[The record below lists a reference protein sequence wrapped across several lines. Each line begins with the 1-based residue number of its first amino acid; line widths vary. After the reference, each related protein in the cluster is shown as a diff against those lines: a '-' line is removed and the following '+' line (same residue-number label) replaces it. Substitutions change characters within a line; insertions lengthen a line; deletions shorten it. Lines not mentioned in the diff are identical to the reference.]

1 LPTTGAGPQPL
12 KSIQHCAHLVTTFP
26 FVRRYGQPKLWT
38 RDNAS
43 GYWTSCPVCAPQS
56 TLPEPT
62 PEPSGGAQPQALS
75 SGSQTEE
82 DSAAAGAAASVTEEA
97 DADVALDQL
106 LRQSLVLVEVEIPHV
121 ALMDGV
127 HAKSFEGQSSGLESG
142 WTLRT
147 SLASSQA
154 TLNCVQGTFGLLQG
168 ADLRHM
174 HLMPA
179 G

>member
-1 LPTTGAGPQPL
+1 M
-12 KSIQHCAHLVTTFP
+12 SIRSTIFP
-26 FVRRYGQPKLWT
+26 IARRYGQPKLWT

-43 GYWTSCPVCAPQS
+43 GYWTSCPACAPRS

-62 PEPSGGAQPQALS
+62 PQALS
-75 SGSQTEE
+75 CDSQTED
-82 DSAAAGAAASVTEEA
+82 DSAAAEVAVCVTEEA

-127 HAKSFEGQSSGLESG
+127 HAKSFEGQLSGLAK
-142 WTLRT
+142 WMQPFTPL
-147 SLASSQA
+147 LCQA
-154 TLNCVQGTFGLLQG
+154 KQHCIEGPFRLLQA